1 MSGKKRGWFD
11 LFTIHLIGAMLWF
24 IVVGTLALC
33 MFGIF
38 LALVYVAHI
47 IHQATNWTGFVWF
60 LAQLLTGRING

>member
-1 MSGKKRGWFD
+1 
-11 LFTIHLIGAMLWF
+11 MLWF